1 MRNASLI
8 LIALISLT
16 NAWGQAFKFT
26 RFGERQG
33 IGIKFINT
41 LSQGPYGRLYIGT
54 SEGLYRY
61 DGLEFRSFTTA
72 DSLSDNLI
80 EASHVQSD
88 GAVLLGHGNGTLT
101 LIKNDRLQKVVL
113 NPDVN
118 SRVTD
123 IVADTKD
130 KIWISTQ
137 NSGLF
142 RQSGSAW
149 EKLNAPALDDY
160 NVYSIMPHDG
170 YIWIGTDMG
179 LLRGRSDK
187 NATLTLEEITEVPM
201 SGVRDIALNADGT
214 LVAVTEDQGIFS
226 ITQSGPQY
234 IITPVT
240 IQGKLLEDFF
250 FHHVRITGN
259 NQLWLSTNSHGLIK
273 LDKRYGS
280 NYSRITYYR
289 DQSEEKNFS
298 ARCSFLDREG
308 NLWIGT
314 MGEGLL
320 LLEDDFFSTQVLDN
334 AESPMVHSLHAS
346 DTIAF
351 AGLDGKIVAVNA
363 EGKVISEYTSSWKGL
378 PLEPIVSV
386 YRDAQGTVW
395 AGTRSS
401 GLYRKTSQSKTFSA
415 VKLSEDLLS
424 LRINAIIDDGEHIL
438 AGTDNGLFLLK
449 GDNVVNRLTMES
461 GLGGNVIRGFFRDS
475 QNRIWIG
482 TSTSGF
488 NYMENGQLN
497 TLEVPLLNTSFPVR
511 CFTEDNTG
519 MIWAGTEG
527 SGIIAMDTE
536 SLIAFR
542 KENGLYSDFCYSMLC
557 DQFGKIWIGHR
568 GALSALEAATSRISV
583 RNPDETGEIRM
594 LENASCKLGGQL
606 FFGTSY
612 GLLRY
617 EPGRDLGNTYAPYI
631 FVDAITI
638 NDNVYPGSGEIH
650 LSAGDYKLEINYSGI
665 TLSDAPG
672 VTYTYILEGYDDHW
686 CEPVPDRKALYKHL
700 PPGEYTFRIKAIN
713 SDGINSEELA
723 AFTITVARPFW
734 QQWWF
739 IALAIASVFAI
750 VRFIIQ
756 RRERFLKQ
764 NQEYLK
770 TELAA
775 RTGEVVRQK
784 ELLEIKNK
792 DITDSIIY
800 AKNIQQAVLP
810 SHEEIKKCF
819 PDSFVYYKPRDIVSG
834 DFYWIGET
842 EDRVMIACADCT
854 GHGVPGAFM
863 SLIGSM
869 LMNEVASDQSV
880 QGPEQFLY
888 SMHNKL
894 NLLLQSQ
901 SSGNNLS
908 DGMDL
913 SVVEIHRTQGVI
925 KIASANRPVIIK
937 TAGFIQEIRGDR
949 RPVGGTTHPNGA
961 FTCHT
966 FDWNQGDQVYL
977 FSDGVTDQFG
987 GPAGK
992 KIKRSG
998 LLQLINEISNLEMTE
1013 QRVRFKEF
1021 FHEWKGSLPQLD
1033 DVILIGIRG

>member
-1 MRNASLI
+1 MRHSSLI
-8 LIALISLT
+8 LIALLSLT
-16 NAWGQAFKFT
+16 NAWSQAFKFT

-41 LSQGPYGRLYIGT
+41 LAQGPYGRLYIGT

-61 DGLEFRSFTTA
+61 DGLQFRYFTTA

-80 EASHVQSD
+80 ETSFVQSD
-88 GAVLLGHGNGTLT
+88 GAILLGHGDGTLT
-101 LIKNDRLQKVVL
+101 LIENDRLQQVIL
-113 NPDVN
+113 NPEVN

-123 IVADTKD
+123 IIPDTKD

-142 RQSGSAW
+142 VKSGSNW

-160 NVYSIMPHDG
+160 NVYSIMPHTG
-170 YIWIGTDMG
+170 YVWIGTDMG
-179 LLRGRSDK
+179 LLRGRPDNNGALSV
-187 NATLTLEEITEVPM
+187 EEIAEVPM
-201 SGVRDIALNADGT
+201 SGVRDIAINTEGAI
-214 LVAVTEDQGIFS
+214 VVVTEDQGIFS
-226 ITQSGPQY
+226 ITQKGSEY
-234 IITPVT
+234 TVTPVT
-240 IQGKLLEDFF
+240 TQGKSLSDFF
-250 FHHVRITGN
+250 FHHIRITEN
-259 NQLWLSTNSHGLIK
+259 EQLWLSTNSHGLIK
-273 LDKRYGS
+273 LDSRSG
-280 NYSRITYYR
+280 NDYSRITYYR
-289 DQSEEKNFS
+289 DQSEQKNFS

-308 NLWIGT
+308 NLWIGA

-320 LLEDDFFSTQVLDN
+320 LLEDDFFSTLVLDN
-334 AESPMVHSLHAS
+334 SESPKVHSMHAS
-346 DTIAF
+346 DEIAL
-351 AGLDGKIVAVNA
+351 AGLDGKIAAINA

-378 PLEPIVSV
+378 PSEPIIAI
-386 YRDAQGTVW
+386 YQDAQGTVW
-395 AGTRSS
+395 AGTHSS
-401 GLYRKTSQSKTFSA
+401 GLYRKTSQSNAFRP
-415 VKLSEDLLS
+415 VKLSDDLLS
-424 LRINAIIDDGEHIL
+424 RRINAIIDDGEHIL
-438 AGTDNGLFLLK
+438 AGTDNGLFLLNGEK
-449 GDNVVNRLTMES
+449 VVNRLTMEN
-461 GLGGNVIRGFFRDS
+461 GLGGNVVRGFFRDS

-497 TLEVPLLNTSFPVR
+497 TLEIPLVNTSFPVR

-527 SGIIAMDTE
+527 SGIIAMDAE
-536 SLIAFR
+536 NLIVIR

-568 GALSALEAATSRISV
+568 GALSAVETATSRIST

-594 LENASCKLGGQL
+594 LENAACKLGGQL

-617 EPGRDLGNTYAPYI
+617 EPGKDLGNTYAPYI
-631 FVDAITI
+631 LVDAVII
-638 NDNVYPGSGEIH
+638 NDNAYPTSGEIR

-665 TLSDAPG
+665 TLRNAPG

-686 CEPVPDRKALYKHL
+686 CDPVPDRRALYKHL

-713 SDGINSEELA
+713 SDGISSEELA
-723 AFTITVARPFW
+723 SFTITVARPFW

-739 IALAIASVFAI
+739 IALAIFSIIAL
-750 VRFIIQ
+750 VRLIIH
-756 RRERFLKQ
+756 RREHFLKQ

-792 DITDSIIY
+792 DITDSIVY
-800 AKNIQQAVLP
+800 AKNIQKAVLP
-810 SHEEIKKCF
+810 SHEEIKKRF

-842 EDRVMIACADCT
+842 EDRVIIACADCT

-880 QGPEQFLY
+880 QGPEQFLL

-901 SSGNNLS
+901 SNVNNLS

-913 SVVEIHRTQGVI
+913 SVVEIHRAQGLI
-925 KIASANRPVIIK
+925 KIASANRPVILKI
-937 TAGFIQEIRGDR
+937 AGIIQEIRGDR

-961 FTCHT
+961 FNCHT
-966 FDWNQGDQVYL
+966 FTWSEGDQVYL

-987 GPAGK
+987 GPSGK

-998 LLQLINEISNLEMTE
+998 LLQLIHEISNLEMTE
-1013 QRVRFKEF
+1013 QRTKFKDF
-1021 FHEWKGSLPQLD
+1021 FHEWKGNLPQLD